1 MANGAPVGAGEDLV
15 LPHRPYSSKA
25 DSLDGV
31 KKSRRPPFAEP
42 RSDARHAENLRML
55 KRLIRDLWE
64 KRTEKKALNP
74 EMRNMLVGLDGV
86 YEQESSN
93 DSRQTTDPEQP
104 VGETHRR

>member
-1 MANGAPVGAGEDLV
+1 
-15 LPHRPYSSKA
+15 
-25 DSLDGV
+25 
-31 KKSRRPPFAEP
+31 
-42 RSDARHAENLRML
+42 ML

-93 DSRQTTDPEQP
+93 DSRQTTDPEQH
-104 VGETHRR
+104 VGDTHRR